1 MVSII
6 TKLQMRLSVFSFFL
20 FTVIISLKFEHKNS
34 AIRYNASCYG
44 DADAINVNKY
54 SPCCRL
60 NE

>member
-44 DADAINVNKY
+44 DADAI
-54 SPCCRL
+54 
-60 NE
+60 